1 MLLKML
7 RLIQSGKFQTHQDIA
22 AALAVPPGLVIIM
35 AEQLVQQGYLQLI
48 SSCMDEEMIGG
59 TCDNCSSHAG
69 CFFASAL
76 QGWLLT
82 ERGKNLAL
90 SFAS

>member
-7 RLIQSGKFQTHQDIA
+7 RLIQSGRFQTHQDIA
-22 AALAVPPGLVIIM
+22 AALAVPPGLILVM

-48 SSCMDEEMIGG
+48 SSCMEEEMTGG

-82 ERGKNLAL
+82 KRGQDLVL
-90 SFAS
+90 SIAS